1 VKDDR
6 ESRSSAILRENIAW
20 FNKVGLTRLSPG
32 APVILVGTRW
42 GNGDLFDDRL
52 LEHPEEQWD
61 LVNLAAIAEENDILG
76 RRVGQPLWPER
87 YSLEFLQ
94 QKRFEIGNSAFTCLY
109 QGNPTAAEGVT
120 FQRDHWQFWTVMP
133 EKFLRKIVSVD
144 AAVKTGAGND
154 YSAVQCWGK
163 TETGYYLLAS
173 WRSKVEYLDLR
184 KTVVEFNAS
193 WKPDCALIEDTSAG
207 SSLAQDLLSTT
218 SIPVVKITV
227 TRDKESRA
235 AAITPMVECGSVYL
249 PKDATWLNDFLDEIS
264 QFPRGRHDDMVDC
277 AVQALTYLRDSDSM
291 LTGWI
296 GQGSGAFALGD
307 AATDQQKAQL
317 QKFAMGGL
325 PRTECPYFGAGAQPF
340 RTKEEADLSLA
351 DAQKAALPGE
361 TRGQFNSAR
370 NLGPKAANKP
380 KPCCPKCSNPNLAM
394 CGEYKS
400 CVCGWDSKQR
410 VTA

>member
-1 VKDDR
+1 MLQGGGFLAVSRNGALTGRNCDLLIVDDLVKDDR
-6 ESRSSAILRENIAW
+6 ESRSPAILRENIAW
-20 FNKVGLTRLSPG
+20 FNKVGLTRLWPG

-76 RRVGQPLWPER
+76 RRLGQPLWPER

-144 AAVKTGAGND
+144 PAVKTGAGND
-154 YSAVQCWGK
+154 YSAVQCWAK
-163 TETGYYLLAS
+163 TDVGYYLLAS
-173 WRSKVEYLDLR
+173 WRSKVDNLDLR
-184 KTVVEFNAS
+184 KTVVEFNAQ
-193 WKPDCALIEDTSAG
+193 WHPDACSVEDTSAG

-249 PKDATWLNDFLDEIS
+249 SKDATWLNDFLDEIS

-296 GQGSGAFALGD
+296 GQGSGAFAAGD
-307 AATDQQKAQL
+307 KATAEQRAQL
-317 QKFAMGGL
+317 QKFASHGL
-325 PRTECPYFGAGAQPF
+325 PSVSYHVRGRLART
-340 RTKEEADLSLA
+340 REEAEEQFTTLA
-351 DAQKAALPGE
+351 EAQKAALSGE
-361 TRGQFNSAR
+361 VRANSMRRATW
-370 NLGPKAANKP
+370 G
-380 KPCCPKCSNPNLAM
+380 
-394 CGEYKS
+394 
-400 CVCGWDSKQR
+400 
-410 VTA
+410 